1 MLPISFSFLH
11 PAVGLLLPGIYA
23 SPRRTRR
30 AVAPDVWHH
39 RLKADGP
46 SLCAVRKRQ
55 GEENYCWLT
64 PVLIKQTVPTDDTSG
79 GVEMYR
85 NCYTMKLAYPCE
97 ADGCRCGSGCLRTR
111 PDCNRTADEDS
122 YSNCD
127 VIPHSGLHTIEQAVN
142 KSRHQGRTDH
152 LSRSRWRRGLVR
164 SAMLKQARGKPDQTR
179 SIPRKG
185 YICRA
190 AVA

>member
-1 MLPISFSFLH
+1 MKIPLTRGKTRVPYVKMGVWGRISALP
-11 PAVGLLLPGIYA
+11 LLFPSARRFTSA
-23 SPRRTRR
+23 S
-30 AVAPDVWHH
+30 
-39 RLKADGP
+39 GP

-85 NCYTMKLAYPCE
+85 DCYAMELAYPCE
-97 ADGCRCGSGCLRTR
+97 ADGRRCGSGCLRTR

-127 VIPHSGLHTIEQAVN
+127 VVPHSGLHTIE
-142 KSRHQGRTDH
+142 
-152 LSRSRWRRGLVR
+152 RWRNR
-164 SAMLKQARGKPDQTR
+164 
-179 SIPRKG
+179 
-185 YICRA
+185 
-190 AVA
+190 

>member
-1 MLPISFSFLH
+1 M
-11 PAVGLLLPGIYA
+11 
-23 SPRRTRR
+23 
-30 AVAPDVWHH
+30 APDVWHH

-85 NCYTMKLAYPCE
+85 DCYTMKLAYPCE

-127 VIPHSGLHTIEQAVN
+127 VIPHSGLHTIE
-142 KSRHQGRTDH
+142 
-152 LSRSRWRRGLVR
+152 RWRNKVDAMVTGRVAPIILLAVWVSSLGFAGR
-164 SAMLKQARGKPDQTR
+164 SNAR
-179 SIPRKG
+179 
-185 YICRA
+185 RA
-190 AVA
+190 LDSNPLM